1 MIWMLNSVYRIKW
14 SLVQPSENIIEKG
27 NGQTGIHDYLNF
39 FQLLFLKISKPQ
51 DVWGIL
57 CDIPGTKFSSVDIQ
71 DRNLSAVEKSPH
83 LLISSFSQLSWSVN
97 FWSHNFFS
105 RT

>member
-1 MIWMLNSVYRIKW
+1 MLNSVYRIKW

-27 NGQTGIHDYLNF
+27 NGQTGIRDYLNF